1 MAKLLL
7 CYLSH
12 MPGILLIDDNAN
24 DLRVMRHRL
33 EREGFQVLTAT
44 SGESGLELARSQPP
58 DCIMVDFRM
67 PGMDGREVCRRV
79 RADEV
84 LQNIPV
90 IMITGADQPEDIVE
104 GINAGAHD
112 YVSKSAASQV
122 LLARVKAQLRVKIY
136 QDHIRSMNQK
146 MANDLKIARKV
157 QQALL
162 PQQEFTS
169 PGIVLRAAYIPSE
182 LLSGDFYDYVT
193 ADGMFYLLMADVSGH
208 GLPAAILVSLL
219 KTYLHAEASEGSSP
233 AAFMARLNNF
243 LFSASLPS
251 QFATAQLFRFEP
263 GAKLLRVSNAAH
275 PPFLL
280 YNNARQQTES
290 YEQPGHLL
298 GALPG
303 MQYDESAIEIHP
315 GDLLFS
321 YTDGLTDRRS
331 TTGEFYSL
339 ERISSIL
346 EKGDRADFEALYQT
360 IYEDVASFTPTED
373 FRDDVAFVLAR
384 FD

>member
-1 MAKLLL
+1 
-7 CYLSH
+7 
-12 MPGILLIDDNAN
+12 MPSRILVIDDNAN

-33 EREGFQVLTAT
+33 EREGFQVLSAV
-44 SGESGLELARSQPP
+44 SGEAGLEMARSQPP

-84 LQNIPV
+84 MQNIPI
-90 IMITGADQPEDIVE
+90 IMVTGADQPEDIVE
-104 GINAGAHD
+104 GINAGAND

-122 LLARVKAQLRVKIY
+122 VLARVKAQLRVKAY

-146 MANDLKIARKV
+146 MANDLRIARKV
-157 QQALL
+157 QEALL
-162 PQQEFTS
+162 PQPEFTS
-169 PGIVLRAAYIPSE
+169 LGIDVRAAYIPSE

-193 ADGMFYLLMADVSGH
+193 ANGFFYLLMADVSGH

-219 KTYLHAEASEGSSP
+219 KTYLHTEANEGSSP
-233 AAFMARLNNF
+233 AEFMGRLNDF
-243 LFSASLPS
+243 LFSATLPS

-263 GAKLLRVSNAAH
+263 KEKLLRVSNAAH

-280 YNNARQQTES
+280 YRKETRKTES
-290 YEQPGHLL
+290 FEQPGHLL
-298 GALPG
+298 GAMPG
-303 MQYDESAIEIHP
+303 MEYDENAIEIRP
-315 GDLLFS
+315 GDILFS
-321 YTDGLTDRRS
+321 YTDGLTDRRAPS
-331 TTGEFYSL
+331 GEFYAL
-339 ERISSIL
+339 DRIGAIL
-346 EKGDRADFEALYQT
+346 ETSATVDFAALYQA
-360 IYEDVASFTPTED
+360 IFEDVASFIPTED

>member
-1 MAKLLL
+1 MAELLL
-7 CYLSH
+7 YRVP

-33 EREGFQVLTAT
+33 ERDGFQVFTAT
-44 SGESGLELARSQPP
+44 SGESGLELAQSQRP

-79 RADEV
+79 RADVV
-84 LQNIPV
+84 LQNIPI

-122 LLARVKAQLRVKIY
+122 LLARVKAQLRVKTY
-136 QDHIRSMNQK
+136 QDQLRSMNQK
-146 MANDLKIARKV
+146 MANDLKIARMV

-169 PGIVLRAAYIPSE
+169 PGIQLRAAYIPSE
-182 LLSGDFYDYVT
+182 LLSGDFYDYVVV
-193 ADGMFYLLMADVSGH
+193 DGMFYLLMADVSGH

-219 KTYLHAEASEGSSP
+219 KTYLHAEASERASP
-233 AAFMARLNNF
+233 ATFMGRLNDF

-251 QFATAQLFRFEP
+251 QFATAQLFRFDSKP
-263 GAKLLRVSNAAH
+263 RLLRVSNAAH
-275 PPFLL
+275 PPFLVF
-280 YNNARQQTES
+280 NSTRQRTES

-303 MQYDESAIEIHP
+303 RQYDESAIEIHP

-331 TTGEFYSL
+331 PSGEFYSL
-339 ERISSIL
+339 ERIGTIL
-346 EKGDRADFEALYQT
+346 EEGRGADFSSLYET
-360 IYEDVASFTPTED
+360 IYEDVVSFTPTED